1 MTRQDVGN
9 WLQGPYYIQKNK
21 IIKVHELPCTK
32 YYSCYCNKISYPGDF
47 PGGPVIKNPASSAG
61 DIVSLV
67 RKLRPHMRWGNQ
79 AQAPQ
84 ATTKQA
90 QSGVHM
96 PQPERSLPL
105 QQKIPHATT
114 RPNAAQKMRENFK

>member
-1 MTRQDVGN
+1 MNFLVQN
-9 WLQGPYYIQKNK
+9 
-21 IIKVHELPCTK
+21 IILATETK
-32 YYSCYCNKISYPGDF
+32 YHILGTF
-47 PGGPVIKNPASSAG
+47 LVVQWFKNPASSAG

-67 RKLRPHMRWGNQ
+67 RKLRPHLLWGNQ

-114 RPNAAQKMRENFK
+114 RPNAAQKIRENFK